1 MGFGRVR
8 RRPCL
13 APPPGFFCLT
23 PFGVQTAA
31 TAPGFSETRDQVQA
45 PAPSIARAN
54 ALAAAGAG
62 SGSCSHASPAGMTL
76 VLAGLQGRMN
86 FWEGADNYYEY
97 YENLVA
103 PARVGAPDDDD
114 QRFRLM

>member
-1 MGFGRVR
+1 
-8 RRPCL
+8 
-13 APPPGFFCLT
+13 
-23 PFGVQTAA
+23 
-31 TAPGFSETRDQVQA
+31 
-45 PAPSIARAN
+45 
-54 ALAAAGAG
+54 
-62 SGSCSHASPAGMTL
+62 MTL

-114 QRFRLM
+114 QRFRLMTSTRSD